1 MKYVAII
8 GKTGTGYSAHLPDL
22 PGCIAAAGTFEEA
35 RDLIQEAAA
44 FHLEGMVEDGEQIPA
59 PIYAVVEV
67 EVQIPSPTAAVSQPP
82 LRPGEATE
90 RSKWRGIM
98 TSVAEIKQAILDLS
112 EEEYAEIV
120 DWFYS
125 LEEEEWDRQ
134 FEEDV
139 KAGRLDALAA
149 KALEAKANGDLLP
162 L

>member
-1 MKYVAII
+1 
-8 GKTGTGYSAHLPDL
+8 
-22 PGCIAAAGTFEEA
+22 
-35 RDLIQEAAA
+35 
-44 FHLEGMVEDGEQIPA
+44 
-59 PIYAVVEV
+59 
-67 EVQIPSPTAAVSQPP
+67 
-82 LRPGEATE
+82 
-90 RSKWRGIM
+90 M
-98 TSVAEIKQAILDLS
+98 TSVAEIKEAILDLS

-149 KALEAKANGDLLP
+149 EALEATANGDLLP